1 MWTFP
6 FWNFN
11 RLSMD
16 LWHIITFSG
25 FCFFMDSIVLLRL
38 PCKILYCTNSF
49 PVFFQFYSLL
59 PSGSGSTAPRLAA
72 RGRCLHVEH
81 KRAAPGRSIEGLAPV
96 DLWQWLA
103 GGNCACAL
111 LCWCLLLSES
121 VTRVMWTR
129 SQNLPEIEWRSMRL
143 YMRQGWLSGCVG
155 HWSDFSGPLPI
166 WSYRLP
172 EQRNLSTWYN
182 VRFLFEKKNAWFSA
196 HDNQRNRGP
205 NFRSVWVRSS
215 ILVFLPMPVYE
226 YNTPSVWFYWVCFFL
241 GCCGNIVRRCKC
253 FVPKHPYL
261 LPAHNIDFILLES
274 NLLLSGST
282 HACVHATSAYP
293 CLADGN

>member
-121 VTRVMWTR
+121 VWQWLGLCGLGVRIFQR
-129 SQNLPEIEWRSMRL
+129 SSEGACAYIWGRD
-143 YMRQGWLSGCVG
+143 GCPAVLGTDLILVG
-155 HWSDFSGPLPI
+155 HCLFGHIGYLNKETWVPDIMSGFCLRKKMPGFQHMTTKGIEDRIFGLFGFGLRSWFFCLCLSMSIILHPFDFTGC
-166 WSYRLP
+166 
-172 EQRNLSTWYN
+172 
-182 VRFLFEKKNAWFSA
+182 A
-196 HDNQRNRGP
+196 
-205 NFRSVWVRSS
+205 SS
-215 ILVFLPMPVYE
+215 LVVVE
-226 YNTPSVWFYWVCFFL
+226 
-241 GCCGNIVRRCKC
+241 I
-253 FVPKHPYL
+253 
-261 LPAHNIDFILLES
+261 
-274 NLLLSGST
+274 
-282 HACVHATSAYP
+282 
-293 CLADGN
+293 